1 MQLPGPPDHQDSPP
15 GPTGLPSLPPGE
27 AGPLAEQEWQCLPVL
42 AVHLYR
48 NGRDRVAAGPSD
60 LGSETLT
67 RPHPSYLSHGIL
79 QKWAGLLPGA
89 RRGEVM
95 GLVQQGPAPPWGRA
109 AELMLLEAH
118 LPNLETHPNLETQQ
132 LGGSLL
138 VLCLLLDL
146 KALRLS
152 IPSI

>member
-1 MQLPGPPDHQDSPP
+1 
-15 GPTGLPSLPPGE
+15 
-27 AGPLAEQEWQCLPVL
+27 
-42 AVHLYR
+42 
-48 NGRDRVAAGPSD
+48 
-60 LGSETLT
+60 
-67 RPHPSYLSHGIL
+67 
-79 QKWAGLLPGA
+79 
-89 RRGEVM
+89 M
-95 GLVQQGPAPPWGRA
+95 GLVQQGPAPPWGRT